1 MAISFLWY
9 TFLLPRGVVH
19 ASQFT
24 GFARLLMISGGEV
37 VILAPT
43 GGLHDVQIA

>member
-1 MAISFLWY
+1 M
-9 TFLLPRGVVH
+9 H
-19 ASQFT
+19 ASQFI